1 MLVVVIMKRVV
12 RGAWAG
18 LRLAGKCLTIWG
30 GDFERRAGKSG
41 SRPRSSRERR
51 HFLSRLQ
58 FSIRAKEEE
67 LC

>member
-12 RGAWAG
+12 RAGAG
-18 LRLAGKCLTIWG
+18 LRLTGEMPHHL
-30 GDFERRAGKSG
+30 GDFGRRASKSG

-58 FSIRAKEEE
+58 FSTRAKEEE